1 MANCQRDET
10 WCDEEIATLRAEL
23 EEALGLLG
31 RARQW
36 LPVVGDGACQPPEI
50 EPLCDEI
57 DALYDSAKGSLWW
70 EAEQRYAESRGE
82 W

>member
-1 MANCQRDET
+1 MNWKPYEPFLHRCLAADN
-10 WCDEEIATLRAEL
+10 ATLRAEL

-36 LPVVGDGACQPPEI
+36 LPVVGDGGCQPPEI

-70 EAEQRYAESRGE
+70 E
-82 W
+82 